1 MIAITEDNQNI
12 EITRGDATQKDYNVL
27 AFKFPIYNVET
38 QQEEDYEFK
47 PTDKITFV
55 CFDKKGYTKEEIL
68 RKSYLV
74 SEVGYTQPTTIVEL
88 PLTSEDTKKF
98 PLLNKAKTYWFDL
111 VLNDE
116 VTILGMDSEGARTIK
131 VFPES
136 GEGGM

>member
-1 MIAITEDNQNI
+1 MIAITEDNQNL

-55 CFDKKGYTKEEIL
+55 CFHKKGYTKEEIL
-68 RKSYLV
+68 RKNYLV
-74 SEVGYTQPTTIVEL
+74 SDLGYTQPTPIVEL

-98 PLLNKAKTYWFDL
+98 PLLNKSKTYWFDL

-116 VTILGMDSEGARTIK
+116 VTILGMDSEGAKTIK

-136 GEGGM
+136 GEGVM